1 MRWNPC
7 QADAGGIAGFAA
19 GVAAL
24 SASVFTVSALLP
36 DELIEPKW
44 YAACLVA
51 MAGGTVLAALRLARP
66 GSMGFAALWRGFGAA
81 CVVVCTAQAALFLL
95 QEAGMVRAYG
105 RFTAGSFDNVAGLA
119 SCLCIGLPVG
129 LRLLRRG
136 RRWQRVVLAA
146 CKAVSVA
153 AIVASG
159 SRTGLLC
166 AALCLCMALP
176 SGRRLRALCCAGVV
190 ALGLALALCVK
201 TGSSRGRW
209 FIAMCTVEL
218 IGRRPLLG
226 HGPGGFEAHYMN
238 VQADWL
244 SRHEGCPEAMLA
256 GDVRHPLNE
265 WLLVA
270 TDYGAVGVLAV
281 MSLAAFA
288 VAYARRHSS
297 AESRDALRIMACA
310 GVFSLF
316 SYPLLYPFTWLMLAA
331 SIAAVFRGA
340 LSRNWRALSVG
351 ILVVSPVCF
360 CLAVSRVSL
369 AMELRRVQDKAM
381 LGFSERM
388 MAHYARLYPK
398 LRGDSRFLYNYAAE
412 QYEAGRYAS
421 ALQTVRECGRLLAS
435 YDLCLLKGDIHRA
448 LGDRRAAMRCYR
460 RAHWMVPSRFVP
472 LYEMYNVAEER
483 GDTAASRAIA
493 REILAKPVK
502 VPSRETLEM
511 IEDVRRREAD
521 CRR

>member
-1 MRWNPC
+1 MR
-7 QADAGGIAGFAA
+7 
-19 GVAAL
+19 
-24 SASVFTVSALLP
+24 S
-36 DELIEPKW
+36 
-44 YAACLVA
+44 
-51 MAGGTVLAALRLARP
+51 
-66 GSMGFAALWRGFGAA
+66 
-81 CVVVCTAQAALFLL
+81 
-95 QEAGMVRAYG
+95 YG

-146 CKAVSVA
+146 CKALSVA

-176 SGRRLRALCCAGVV
+176 SGRRFRALCCSGVV

-209 FIAMCTVEL
+209 FIAMRTVEL

-226 HGPGGFEAHYMN
+226 HGPGGFEAHYMD

-281 MSLAAFA
+281 LALVSSV
-288 VAYARRHSS
+288 VAYARRHPS
-297 AESRDALRIMACA
+297 AEGRDALRIMACA

-331 SIAAVFRGA
+331 SLAAVFRSV
-340 LSRNWRALSVG
+340 LSCHWRALSVV
-351 ILVVSPVCF
+351 ILMVLPVCS
-360 CLAVSRVSL
+360 CLAASRAL
-369 AMELRRVQDKAM
+369 QALELRRVQDRAM
-381 LGFSERM
+381 LGQSERM
-388 MAHYARLYPK
+388 MPRYARLYPK

-412 QYEAGRYAS
+412 QYEAGRYAA
-421 ALQTVRECGRLLAS
+421 ALQTARECGRLLAN
-435 YDLCLLKGDIHRA
+435 YDLCLLEGDIHRA
-448 LGDRRAAMRCYR
+448 LGDRRAAMRSYR

-472 LYEMYNVAEER
+472 LYEMYNVAAED
-483 GDTAASRAIA
+483 GDTATSRSLA
-493 REILAKPVK
+493 REILSKPVK
-502 VPSRETLEM
+502 VPSRETLEI
-511 IEDVRRREAD
+511 IEEVRCREAGNP
-521 CRR
+521 

>member
-1 MRWNPC
+1 MIWGYC
-7 QADAGGIAGFAA
+7 QVGA
-19 GVAAL
+19 GVITGFSVGVAVL
-24 SASVFTVSALLP
+24 SASVFTVNALLP

-51 MAGGTVLAALRLARP
+51 MAGGIVLAALRLARP
-66 GSMGFAALWRGFGAA
+66 GSIGFAALWRGFGAA
-81 CVVVCTAQAALFLL
+81 CIVVCTAQAALFLL
-95 QEAGMVRAYG
+95 QEADIVRSYG
-105 RFTAGSFDNVAGLA
+105 RF
-119 SCLCIGLPVG
+119 
-129 LRLLRRG
+129 
-136 RRWQRVVLAA
+136 
-146 CKAVSVA
+146 
-153 AIVASG
+153 
-159 SRTGLLC
+159 
-166 AALCLCMALP
+166 
-176 SGRRLRALCCAGVV
+176 RALCCSGVV

-340 LSRNWRALSVG
+340 LSRHWLALSVA

-381 LGFSERM
+381 LGLSERM

-511 IEDVRRREAD
+511 IEDVRRREAE
-521 CRR
+521 RRR